1 MADRVSVG
9 GGATVAT
16 LARGSLATLSSYRH
30 DTEVPHRDPEEERF
44 HRPTL
49 IFTSSGAWEIR
60 SAVGRDR
67 VDPSMIVLG
76 EAGRSYRASHEERI
90 PSDRTMFLE
99 LSEPDEWSAF
109 GRTATELFQ
118 EVFSRQAVRRTREI
132 ARLQAAL
139 VSCDPGDTFGSLRTD
154 VLSVELLIE
163 LAGVAPG
170 ANVARNHP
178 SGHPRARGASPWIP
192 GRASVGRRRPPH
204 ACAGGGAQSV
214 PSGPLL
220 PPGGGRV
227 STPIPGSSSTRP
239 SGRAA
244 RLHAADRDPGVRP
257 RWVRISGALLAVV
270 PATVRRSAERVS
282 NARAVAERRSRK
294 EPHGS
299 RTSSTDIFG

>member
-1 MADRVSVG
+1 
-9 GGATVAT
+9 VAT

-30 DTEVPHRDPEEERF
+30 DTEVPHRDPDEERF

-67 VDPSMIVLG
+67 VDPSVIVLG
-76 EAGRSYRASHEERI
+76 GSGRSYRASHEERI

-139 VSCDPGDTFGSLRTD
+139 VSGDPGDTFGSLRTD

-163 LAGVAPG
+163 LAGIAPG
-170 ANVARNHP
+170 ANVARTTIRP
-178 SGHPRARGASPWIP
+178 DTRERVVRARGYLDEHLSDDVDLRTLAREVALSPFHLA
-192 GRASVGRRRPPH
+192 RSFRQEVGESPHRYLVRRRLNR
-204 ACAGGGAQSV
+204 AAE
-214 PSGPLL
+214 LL
-220 PPGGGRV
+220 V
-227 STPIPGSSSTRP
+227 STPLTVTQVCDRVGFGSPAHFSQSFRRRFGVPP
-239 SGRAA
+239 SVYRT
-244 RLHAADRDPGVRP
+244 
-257 RWVRISGALLAVV
+257 LA
-270 PATVRRSAERVS
+270 P
-282 NARAVAERRSRK
+282 
-294 EPHGS
+294 
-299 RTSSTDIFG
+299 

>member
-1 MADRVSVG
+1 MVDRVSVG

-30 DTEVPHRDPEEERF
+30 DTEVPHRDPDEERF

-67 VDPSMIVLG
+67 VDPSVIVLG
-76 EAGRSYRASHEERI
+76 DAGRSYRASHEERI

-99 LSEPDEWSAF
+99 LSEPEEWSAF

-118 EVFSRQAVRRTREI
+118 EVFSQQAVRRTREI

-170 ANVARNHP
+170 ASVARTIR
-178 SGHPRARGASPWIP
+178 SDTRERVVRAREYLDEHLSDDVDLRTLAREVSLSPFHLA
-192 GRASVGRRRPPH
+192 RSFRQEVGESPHRYLVRRRLDR
-204 ACAGGGAQSV
+204 AAE
-214 PSGPLL
+214 LL
-220 PPGGGRV
+220 V
-227 STPIPGSSSTRP
+227 STPLTVTQVCDRVGFGSPAHFSQSFRRRFGVPP
-239 SGRAA
+239 SVYRT
-244 RLHAADRDPGVRP
+244 
-257 RWVRISGALLAVV
+257 LA
-270 PATVRRSAERVS
+270 P
-282 NARAVAERRSRK
+282 
-294 EPHGS
+294 
-299 RTSSTDIFG
+299 